1 MTARFRRSA
10 RSTDIWPGFVDALS
24 TLLLVLIFLLAVF
37 VVAEFFLGRVL
48 SGREDELA
56 GLKNTIVEL
65 EGMLSIERL
74 ETQGLRDE
82 ASALSAE
89 LFAAN
94 RDREELRAGRGALER
109 ALAAMTGDRDAR
121 AGEAADAAELR
132 LRLAETRAALAAA
145 RADLA
150 AVTGE
155 ADDSAAA
162 LDDERRLSDE
172 ARRQIGLLNRQVGAL
187 RAQLSA
193 IQEALDAREAALAER
208 DVQIADLSGRLNLA
222 LADQVQELRQARS
235 AFFGRL
241 REILAGR
248 GDVRIDGDRFV
259 IQSGVLFETASD
271 ELGAE
276 GLRQIGDLAATLLDI
291 SADLPAD
298 MDWVL
303 RIDGHTD
310 KRPISTARF
319 QSNWALSAA
328 RAITVAR
335 TLIARG
341 VPPRRLMAAGFG
353 EFQPI
358 DDAENE
364 EAYRR
369 NRRIELKLTQR

>member
-1 MTARFRRSA
+1 MTARFRRTA

-65 EGMLSIERL
+65 EGMLSIEQL
-74 ETQGLRDE
+74 EAANLRDE

-94 RDREELRAGRGALER
+94 NDREELRGERGALLR
-109 ALAAMTGDRDAR
+109 ALEAMTSERDAR
-121 AGEAADAAELR
+121 ADDAAGAEELR
-132 LRLAETRAALAAA
+132 LRLIETRAALAAA

-150 AVTGE
+150 ALSGE
-155 ADDSAAA
+155 AEDAAAA
-162 LDDERRLSDE
+162 LDDERELSDG
-172 ARRQIGLLNRQVGAL
+172 ARRQVALLNRQVAAL
-187 RAQLSA
+187 RTQLAA
-193 IQEALDAREAALAER
+193 IQETLDARDAEVAER
-208 DVQIADLSGRLNLA
+208 DVRIEDLTGRLNLA
-222 LADQVQELRQARS
+222 LADRVEELQQARS

-241 REILAGR
+241 RDVLEGR

-259 IQSGVLFETASD
+259 IQSGVLFESGSD
-271 ELGAE
+271 ELGEE
-276 GLRQIGDLAATLLDI
+276 GARQVGDLAATLLEI

-298 MDWVL
+298 VDWVL

-319 QSNWALSAA
+319 QSNWTLSVA

-335 TLIARG
+335 TLIESG

-353 EFQPI
+353 EFQPV
-358 DDAENE
+358 DDGETE